1 MKKIIFLLIVI
12 SINAYAEEKSIL
24 SYFDDRSYWVNL
36 PEGFYQDSATA
47 MRIGAVFL
55 LIPNGYDFNGAP
67 AVIYSAVYSNKLVSE
82 ASKHDIGK
90 FVGSS
95 SEVKVRVSSVD
106 TLSGKNE
113 ILINEF
119 INPTSKQQPFESVA
133 YVQEGES
140 VVTLVVSA
148 FAKQNYDYILPE
160 FIEMVKTYES
170 AGIKVKHNKSMQP
183 TAKASAD

>member
-1 MKKIIFLLIVI
+1 MKKIIFILIAI
-12 SINAYAEEKSIL
+12 SINTYAEEKLIL
-24 SYFDDRSYWVNL
+24 GYFNDRSYWVNI
-36 PEGFYQDSATA
+36 PEGFYQDAATA
-47 MRIGAVFL
+47 KRIGAVFL

-82 ASKHDIGK
+82 ASKHDVEK
-90 FVGSS
+90 FGGSS
-95 SEVKVRVSSVD
+95 SEVKVRESSVD
-106 TLSGKNE
+106 TLIGKNK

-119 INPTSKQQPFESVA
+119 INPSSKQQPYESVA

-148 FAKQNYDYILPE
+148 FVKQNYDYILPE

-170 AGIKVKHNKSMQP
+170 VGIKVKHNKSMQP